1 MANLVT
7 SPQILPL
14 VQPVLQDSIIENI
27 KDTDNFLEFKI
38 DGDNRTLDREKVET
52 ILTKNSITFTELT
65 RNVGSFGGTEISTY
79 DGKKVRLIYKLK
91 GNRGSGGGAEAT
103 RLTESAQCLYAAIA
117 FGLGRKITSRE

>member
-38 DGDNRTLDREKVET
+38 DGDNRT
-52 ILTKNSITFTELT
+52 
-65 RNVGSFGGTEISTY
+65 
-79 DGKKVRLIYKLK
+79 
-91 GNRGSGGGAEAT
+91 
-103 RLTESAQCLYAAIA
+103 
-117 FGLGRKITSRE
+117 